1 MNDVEG
7 MSYNPLR
14 WARVLLRAVPRIASD
29 TAGRIPLCRTT
40 DLDCETFVTDPKD
53 GKTEGTRGVEL
64 EGLMVVLHGFRQ
76 SRASLMHNLQGIRAL
91 ALPFRELYVP
101 HVNYDVPDLLSLEGN
116 TSILSHVREFCDEY
130 PREPLLLLGMSAGG
144 RLAVALQAAL
154 RYVAHTHVHTVT
166 LVAPLRGSQLV
177 RMAPGALPVW
187 RWLIGPFADQL
198 DPTHES
204 QALLTHLLTSAE
216 QPHRTF
222 AHFYSTTDYLVF
234 PPAYCVS
241 DVGTRHALHNCS
253 HGEALTHPDVI
264 RYLGTFLF
272 PPTVK

>member
-1 MNDVEG
+1 MNDMEG

-14 WARVLLRAVPRIASD
+14 WARVLLRAVPRIVSD
-29 TAGRIPLCRTT
+29 TAGRVPLCRAA
-40 DLDCETFVTDPKD
+40 DLDCESFVAEP
-53 GKTEGTRGVEL
+53 EGTRSVEP

-76 SRASLMHNLQGIRAL
+76 SRAALMRNLQPIRAL
-91 ALPFRELYVP
+91 GLPFRELYVP

-116 TSILSHVREFCDEY
+116 TAVLAHVREFCDDH
-130 PREPLLLLGMSAGG
+130 PREPLLILGMSAGG

-177 RMAPGALPVW
+177 RMAPGALPFW

-198 DPTHES
+198 DPAHES

-222 AHFYSTTDYLVF
+222 AHFYSATDYLVF

-253 HGEALTHPDVI
+253 HGEAMTHPDVI

-272 PPTVK
+272 PPTIN